1 MFILSVKLFVFVF
14 EEVITYILKYSH
26 VFNPANCW
34 LCIAFVNFTTLVHI
48 SFCHF
53 FAQRGVFKAMIMN
66 GIETK
71 CLHYPASRSAL
82 QLHSGRFP
90 HFSFSPVIC
99 SGRCSHLEH
108 SLPRINQVLDDF
120 HGHHFIYGPFLLS
133 LPNVV
138 VERPYHHL
146 FMKSSTEKEALVTW
160 RALVAKSTQRSCSR
174 SSTSEKR
181 Y

>member
-1 MFILSVKLFVFVF
+1 MFILSVKLFVFMF
-14 EEVITYILKYSH
+14 EEVITYVYSNTLTYSTLRTADS
-26 VFNPANCW
+26 VGT
-34 LCIAFVNFTTLVHI
+34 AFVNFTTLPHI

-71 CLHYPASRSAL
+71 CLHYPARRSAL

-120 HGHHFIYGPFLLS
+120 HGHHFIYGSFLLS

-138 VERPYHHL
+138 LERPYHHL
-146 FMKSSTEKEALVTW
+146 FMKSSTEKEAVVT
-160 RALVAKSTQRSCSR
+160 
-174 SSTSEKR
+174 
-181 Y
+181 